1 MRPYTKEIL
10 QLANQHYEVAVFT
23 ASTSVYANTV
33 IDWLDPTGEFIQHR
47 YYRDSCVKIP
57 EGGVYVKDLRIF

>member
-23 ASTSVYANTV
+23 ASTKVYADTV
-33 IDWLDPTGEFIQHR
+33 IDWIEKETG
-47 YYRDSCVKIP
+47 
-57 EGGVYVKDLRIF
+57 